1 MLWLLCLAFF
11 LTGHSLFYVII
22 SLAKVVKF
30 ANKRLLNRY
39 VGLDSDSIPF
49 DKIVEGLL
57 KIVSIDNEFLTV
69 NQGAIWAFGPYCPTI
84 LCPRLVEKATPH
96 S

>member
-1 MLWLLCLAFF
+1 MCLPFF
-11 LTGHSLFYVII
+11 LTGPPLFYVII

-30 ANKRLLNRY
+30 ANKRLLNCY

-57 KIVSIDNEFLTV
+57 KIVSIDNEFLAV
-69 NQGAIWAFGPYCPTI
+69 NQGAIWTVGPYCPAI
-84 LCPRLVEKATPH
+84 LCPRLVEKATSH